1 MACSGSAV
9 LSRSPERALTW
20 EQKAE
25 ARRFEEWDEPAPHP
39 FQTALAAF
47 INLADDYETKPPEL
61 AHEGPHVPEAIGALP
76 DGDSDPD
83 PWVTPPLYGRWHSN
97 TTRLVTTRDG
107 APTPEARNWVH
118 ELNLDPRHRASVGLG
133 ARVVRERQEEFMN
146 AAWAQIGQVLEAN
159 RLIRLAQLGR
169 ATSLSLFQRH
179 FARWRETSPERLLV
193 LTGPLLKRVVVSGF
207 TVQKL
212 LSESRIPAAMASS
225 TLRRALRPSS
235 KLVRYLVPGAKLGL
249 GGRQVPLPHGEARTG
264 STTAAET
271 LAYVTR
277 LLSGPPPS
285 APLENEAKV
294 RYELM
299 TRVPE
304 NWIPFVL
311 AHVPVQ
317 SREIQLQRASMPRL
331 IPGRAPE
338 KVKPRTCL
346 MRAGL
351 DQKTPAP
358 YFLHEEEVP
367 RAGAQVRLHYQRT
380 RWTDGRAVVWLGA
393 EKRVGRGEGSSGL
406 EFDRLVELKKPN
418 QAP

>member
-1 MACSGSAV
+1 MVWAV
-9 LSRSPERALTW
+9 E
-20 EQKAE
+20 K
-25 ARRFEEWDEPAPHP
+25 
-39 FQTALAAF
+39 
-47 INLADDYETKPPEL
+47 
-61 AHEGPHVPEAIGALP
+61 
-76 DGDSDPD
+76 
-83 PWVTPPLYGRWHSN
+83 
-97 TTRLVTTRDG
+97 
-107 APTPEARNWVH
+107 
-118 ELNLDPRHRASVGLG
+118 
-133 ARVVRERQEEFMN
+133 
-146 AAWAQIGQVLEAN
+146 
-159 RLIRLAQLGR
+159 
-169 ATSLSLFQRH
+169 
-179 FARWRETSPERLLV
+179 
-193 LTGPLLKRVVVSGF
+193 
-207 TVQKL
+207 
-212 LSESRIPAAMASS
+212 
-225 TLRRALRPSS
+225 
-235 KLVRYLVPGAKLGL
+235 
-249 GGRQVPLPHGEARTG
+249 QVPLPHGEARTG